1 MIKGKRICCLAGMIL
16 CFICTAMLAGCQ
28 ETPKESAVVSKADGF
43 SEDRIAVPLAEGE
56 TQKIKLPD
64 RWEETRKWSKD
75 RWIFHTDI
83 ELESIETGNLPVV
96 EVEQCSMTEEDLA
109 RLTEYFAEGQE
120 LYVPQLVSK
129 EVYQN
134 KLERLQNMEG
144 VYSVYTIDIL
154 MSDEASMLRKGVELA
169 PPESELKEQKTEIR
183 FGPRVVD
190 ETEKAIYNIPDDAYD
205 SYDKDLFFSA
215 DVGKERKSHI
225 SASQYD
231 PDVGTESTY
240 EWMEGDALLYQKKDI
255 DWYKRTHAQYADLPG
270 MDQQWE
276 ALLEHCTVMMTKE
289 NINEEEGRKQ
299 AEALLEELGIG
310 NKIYNDSEPVLWF
323 PDGTYEDAVA
333 SSYYDSLWYADLEQA
348 EPGYVYTFLNEAGG
362 QPVDLKYGGVMWG
375 SPDDM
380 ENGNTYAPSMPAET
394 VSIAVT
400 RSGVKMFSW
409 TGRCREVSTVAEN
422 VKLLSFEKMQERIVK
437 YVSYLFPSSQ
447 PMDNPTLFRFDLENL
462 TFGYTYIPAYENPA
476 HAWMVPAWFLELRHA
491 YDDPELDSVEE
502 LSDGSWLY
510 LTFNAMDGGIVEM
523 G

>member
-28 ETPKESAVVSKADGF
+28 ETPKESAVVSKADGL

-215 DVGKERKSHI
+215 DVGKERKSH
-225 SASQYD
+225 
-231 PDVGTESTY
+231 
-240 EWMEGDALLYQKKDI
+240 
-255 DWYKRTHAQYADLPG
+255 
-270 MDQQWE
+270 
-276 ALLEHCTVMMTKE
+276 
-289 NINEEEGRKQ
+289 
-299 AEALLEELGIG
+299 
-310 NKIYNDSEPVLWF
+310 
-323 PDGTYEDAVA
+323 
-333 SSYYDSLWYADLEQA
+333 
-348 EPGYVYTFLNEAGG
+348 GG
-362 QPVDLKYGGVMWG
+362 
-375 SPDDM
+375 S
-380 ENGNTYAPSMPAET
+380 
-394 VSIAVT
+394 
-400 RSGVKMFSW
+400 
-409 TGRCREVSTVAEN
+409 
-422 VKLLSFEKMQERIVK
+422 
-437 YVSYLFPSSQ
+437 
-447 PMDNPTLFRFDLENL
+447 
-462 TFGYTYIPAYENPA
+462 
-476 HAWMVPAWFLELRHA
+476 
-491 YDDPELDSVEE
+491 
-502 LSDGSWLY
+502 
-510 LTFNAMDGGIVEM
+510 
-523 G
+523 